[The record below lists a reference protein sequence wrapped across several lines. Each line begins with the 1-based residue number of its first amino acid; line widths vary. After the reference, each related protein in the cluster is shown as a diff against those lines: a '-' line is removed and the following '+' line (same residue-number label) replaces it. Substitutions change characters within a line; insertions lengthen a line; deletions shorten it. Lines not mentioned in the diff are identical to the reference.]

1 MRNFSDKLCEE
12 NRDTHFMLKNFFFE
26 NHTVYEIMWKHFRAG
41 QATDDNVARAH
52 CMLDTESYTRSEY
65 VIVILRVLLS

>member
-1 MRNFSDKLCEE
+1 VE
-12 NRDTHFMLKNFFFE
+12 T
-26 NHTVYEIMWKHFRAG
+26 YFRAG

-65 VIVILRVLLS
+65 AILILRVLLRVVVDNDFAIRVFVLICHLA